1 MLTYAA
7 CGGSWLETYAASSHT
22 GMHIKDI
29 QGGQEAQGEGVGRG
43 ARMLTYADVEGVGR
57 GERMLT

>member
-7 CGGSWLETYAASSHT
+7 SGGSSLETYAASSDT

-29 QGGQEAQGEGVGRG
+29 QGGEETQGKGVGRG
-43 ARMLTYADVEGVGR
+43 ARMLTVADVC
-57 GERMLT
+57 